1 MENLAYLHLARA
13 YEEPLS
19 AELLSLSSL
28 LNTSGTPNWKRFS
41 SKAWRYLLPLVA
53 TLAILSVVSNALAL
67 EKGDRGPSVRRLQQE
82 LKRVGL
88 YQAPI
93 TQVYDATTEAAVRR
107 FQKTAGMEVNG
118 VAEADTVEKLRS
130 WNPQRQNTANR
141 KPSTSNSRSENSIST
156 ATKPSSENTT
166 TARRRTENNSQ
177 TAKKPSAETTATR
190 KDDNPNVLSR
200 GDEGEKVKV
209 LQERLRVA
217 GFYYGNATGVFGPI
231 TEEAVKRF
239 QEAYKLR
246 ADGIVGPGTDRKL
259 PPVGVGFGEDSTPR
273 RSSNNNADKLTVG
286 DRGEAV
292 RLLQEQLIKA
302 GYLQGEPNGYFG
314 PYTQEAVRRFQSDN
328 YLKPSGIAGPT
339 TRGKL
344 HSLVSPSSKSE
355 FNVLEIQRRLQEKGF
370 YKGPL
375 DGTLSEETKRSIRQ
389 AQEHYGISL
398 NDVRSGSF

>member
-19 AELLSLSSL
+19 AELLSLSNL

-82 LKRVGL
+82 LKRVGF

-107 FQKTAGMEVNG
+107 FQKVAGMEVNG
-118 VAEADTVEKLRS
+118 VAESDTVEKLRS
-130 WNPQRQNTANR
+130 WNPSGRNTANR
-141 KPSTSNSRSENSIST
+141 KPSTSNTSRSESSRST
-156 ATKPSSENTT
+156 VTKPSTENTT
-166 TARRRTENNSQ
+166 TARRRSENSSQ
-177 TAKKPSAETTATR
+177 TAKKPSAETTAAR

-200 GDEGEKVKV
+200 GDEGEKVRV

-246 ADGIVGPGTDRKL
+246 ADGIVGSGTDRRL
-259 PPVGVGFGEDSTPR
+259 PPVGIGFGEESAPR
-273 RSSNNNADKLTVG
+273 RSSDNTDKLTVG

-344 HSLVSPSSKSE
+344 HSSVNPSSKSE

-389 AQEHYGISL
+389 AQEYYGISL